1 MRKDVYIRDE
11 REIAT
16 TGLYFNFSINRY
28 FIKKYLK
35 NNSSEN
41 AAKIDF
47 IISLEAKEH
56 VDSFLLNLLLNFLFL
71 LIPKITPEATT
82 STTNNRT
89 VYCINFLGSI
99 RLKFKLSILYYI
111 YI

>member
-56 VDSFLLNLLLNFLFL
+56 VDSFLLNLLLLVLIYTLQTATNLKANFGFL
-71 LIPKITPEATT
+71 
-82 STTNNRT
+82 
-89 VYCINFLGSI
+89 
-99 RLKFKLSILYYI
+99 
-111 YI
+111 